1 MVNVESNS
9 PVAVVNFVDEQVTRE
24 IVTIQ
29 TAVELVAGQQYK
41 ISMSFL
47 STLNNELRGFYRSS
61 YVEDGVKK

>member
-1 MVNVESNS
+1 MESNS
-9 PVAVVNFVDEQVTRE
+9 PIAMVNFIDEQSSRE

-29 TAVELVAGQQYK
+29 TAVPLALGKRYK

-61 YVEDGVKK
+61 YVEEGERK